1 LHVSPHNPSTIYTGG
16 EMLLKSVDRG
26 DHWTEISPDL
36 STRDAAKLVPATERG
51 MQQPR
56 YWLAIS
62 TIAESPVSAGVIW
75 VGTSDGKV
83 HVTRNGGG
91 TWTDLTDAVASAG
104 GPKGTYVSSVVASH
118 HAAGRA
124 YVSKSGNK
132 EDDFRPYLYV
142 TEDFGATWSPI
153 SRTLPDEPIHVVW
166 EDRRNPDLLFLGSG
180 GGLFVS
186 MTRGQR
192 WIRMN
197 NNIPNVPVL
206 DLAVHPR
213 ESDLIVAAFGRGI
226 FVANIAPLQELN
238 ETVMAKDS
246 HFFAI
251 KPAVQ
256 RVTWSFGANDRLFSQ
271 RYLITPNP
279 ENGMAIRY
287 YMKNAHEGGANI
299 VISNVRGSEV
309 ARLKG
314 GAAAGINTVVWNMQA
329 ATAAAAAGRGGGGR
343 GRGGF
348 SEEIWVPLGDYVVT
362 IEAGGQK
369 MTQHARI
376 VRTQGWSLGPL
387 PQTIR

>member
-1 LHVSPHNPSTIYTGG
+1 
-16 EMLLKSVDRG
+16 M
-26 DHWTEISPDL
+26 
-36 STRDAAKLVPATERG
+36 
-51 MQQPR
+51 
-56 YWLAIS
+56 
-62 TIAESPVSAGVIW
+62 
-75 VGTSDGKV
+75 
-83 HVTRNGGG
+83 
-91 TWTDLTDAVASAG
+91 
-104 GPKGTYVSSVVASH
+104 
-118 HAAGRA
+118 
-124 YVSKSGNK
+124 SKSGNK

-153 SRTLPDEPIHVVW
+153 SRTLPEEPIHIVW
-166 EDRRNPDLLFLGSG
+166 EDRRNRDLLFVGTG
-180 GGLFVS
+180 GGLFAS
-186 MTRGQR
+186 LTRGQR
-192 WIRMN
+192 WTRIN
-197 NNIPNVPVL
+197 NNIPNVPIL

-213 ESDLIVAAFGRGI
+213 EADLIVAAFGRGVY
-226 FVANIAPLQELN
+226 VANIAPLQELN
-238 ETVMAKDS
+238 ETVLAKES
-246 HFFAI
+246 HFFEI

-256 RVTWSFGANDRLFSQ
+256 RITWSFGSNDRLFSQ

-314 GAAAGINTVVWNMQA
+314 AAAAGINAVVWNMHA
-329 ATAAAAAGRGGGGR
+329 PADPASPGRGGGR
-343 GRGGF
+343 GRPPGY
-348 SEEIWVPLGDYVVT
+348 SPELWVPLGDYVVT